1 MSELTEIL
9 AEHLGHIEI
18 DDDGAYW
25 WKCNCGDESD
35 ESEIFASE
43 QEAEEWGRTH
53 LAEVIEASD
62 WLREQLAKALES
74 AAMDIPWY
82 DPEMAD
88 EVISWLHECAQA
100 IREDNDDE

>member
-53 LAEVIEASD
+53 LAEVIKASD
-62 WLREQLAKALES
+62 WLRAEKAKA
-74 AAMDIPWY
+74 W
-82 DPEMAD
+82 D
-88 EVISWLHECAQA
+88 EGYAKGNLDGYYGTSDERKKNPYGLDH
-100 IREDNDDE
+100 RKDNDDE